1 MGHVGLIVDDYDGG
15 VWSFEDGR
23 ISRGGFSMILDDLPE
38 IFKAE
43 SMRKIQESKKII
55 VSQ

>member
-38 IFKAE
+38 IFKAA
-43 SMRKIQESKKII
+43 SMRKIQ
-55 VSQ
+55 